1 VLAEVERL
9 EGEIEAAATEN
20 ERLEKQEQLAGLYA
34 QSGAF
39 DRAAPIQQE
48 VAEGRQ
54 TALAWADAGS
64 LFLAHMLRTQGND
77 RADYAQRAAENY
89 ERSLELD
96 PDDLD
101 VKTDLATAYL
111 NDATNPMLAVETVKA
126 VLEEDPDHVRANFN
140 YGLMLAQ
147 INRVDQARVQ
157 FEKVVGLTDPS
168 DPVHVRAEQELARVR
183 AAEAGTVSG

>member
-1 VLAEVERL
+1 
-9 EGEIEAAATEN
+9 
-20 ERLEKQEQLAGLYA
+20 
-34 QSGAF
+34 
-39 DRAAPIQQE
+39 
-48 VAEGRQ
+48 
-54 TALAWADAGS
+54 
-64 LFLAHMLRTQGND
+64 MLRTQGND